1 MSRYIVLIPDNEETW
16 ENSSEEAKKQM
27 YELHARFSELLEER
41 GHKMTGG
48 AELAHSRT
56 AKTLRRA
63 SDGTTTVTDGPYAE
77 AAEQLSGFYLVE
89 TDDPEGLLEVC
100 QVLMQ
105 GEDVIEVR
113 PYAGEG

>member
-1 MSRYIVLIPDNEETW
+1 MSRYIVLIPDNEDVW
-16 ENSSEEAKKQM
+16 ESSTAEAKQQM
-27 YELHARFSELLEER
+27 YALHARFSQLLEER

-63 SDGTTTVTDGPYAE
+63 ADGTTTVTDGPYAE

-100 QVLMQ
+100 QVLTE
-105 GEDVIEVR
+105 GESVVEVR
-113 PYAGEG
+113 PYAGE

>member
-1 MSRYIVLIPDNEETW
+1 MSRYIVLIPDNEDAW
-16 ENSSEEAKKQM
+16 EARTEEARQQM
-27 YELHARFSELLEER
+27 YQLHATFSRLLEER

-63 SDGTTTVTDGPYAE
+63 ADGRTTVTDGPYAE
-77 AAEQLSGFYLVE
+77 AAEQLSGFYLIE

-100 QVLMQ
+100 KVLAE
-105 GEDVIEVR
+105 GESLIEVR
-113 PYAGEG
+113 PYASEV

>member
-1 MSRYIVLIPDNEETW
+1 VSRYIVLIPDNETNW
-16 ENSSEEAKKQM
+16 ENSSEEDKQRM
-27 YELHARFSELLEER
+27 YALHARFSQLLEER
-41 GHKMTGG
+41 GHKLTGG

-63 SDGTTTVTDGPYAE
+63 ADGTTTVTDGPYAE
-77 AAEQLSGFYLVE
+77 AAEQLTGFYLVE

-100 QVLMQ
+100 EVLMV

>member
-1 MSRYIVLIPDNEETW
+1 MSRYIVLIPDNEEAW
-16 ENSSEEAKKQM
+16 EASSEEAKQRM
-27 YELHARFSELLEER
+27 YALHAKFSELLEER
-41 GHKMTGG
+41 GHKKVGG

-63 SDGTTTVTDGPYAE
+63 ADGTTTITDGPYAE

-100 QVLMQ
+100 HVLVE

>member
-1 MSRYIVLIPDNEETW
+1 MSRYIVLIPDNETTW
-16 ENSSEEAKKQM
+16 EASSEEAKQQM
-27 YELHARFSELLEER
+27 YALHARFAQLLEER

-63 SDGTTTVTDGPYAE
+63 ADGSTTVTDGPYAE

-100 QVLMQ
+100 KVLAE
-105 GEDVIEVR
+105 GESMIEVR
-113 PYAGEG
+113 PYAGDA